1 MQTKTGSPS
10 GTPALAESRTSA
22 RVYQVL
28 RLLAV
33 VMFLFLFLPGLDPA
47 RISGLIN
54 RNLSLFTAG
63 ISHSQLVNGFSKAF
77 RKGWI
82 EESTLTALQIGS
94 LTCVL
99 GILAQAGGMCA
110 SLGSHKLKRI
120 GTGVTLGG
128 AVASLAGLGCI
139 YACHNAF
146 VHAEKADKL
155 EPVLPVGF
163 AVLAVLV
170 AASAVLSVILL
181 ATGKKAAKEETCEI
195 EPKYQLFLM
204 CLPFLLLAFLFGYLP
219 LYGWRYAFF
228 DYKAGDVLSMSNF
241 VGFKWFTYLVQNK
254 ATHSDIIRV
263 MKNTLGISGLGIAT
277 SWASMIFAVFLAEIK
292 NEKYRRFVQTF
303 TTIPNFIS
311 WVLIFAVATAIFS
324 TDGFVSNLMIKAGVW
339 ATGKNLLAS
348 DAHVWLQMLAWSLW
362 KGLGWGAIVY
372 IASISGID
380 QSLYEAAKVDGAGR
394 FARMWNITIPE
405 LMPTYCVMLLMSV
418 ANILNN
424 GMEQYLVFSNSAN
437 QASIQVLDLY
447 VYNLGIG
454 SGLIPLSTAIGMLKS
469 VVSVVLLLVANRIS
483 KKARG
488 ESII

>member
-1 MQTKTGSPS
+1 
-10 GTPALAESRTSA
+10 
-22 RVYQVL
+22 
-28 RLLAV
+28 
-33 VMFLFLFLPGLDPA
+33 
-47 RISGLIN
+47 
-54 RNLSLFTAG
+54 
-63 ISHSQLVNGFSKAF
+63 
-77 RKGWI
+77 
-82 EESTLTALQIGS
+82 
-94 LTCVL
+94 
-99 GILAQAGGMCA
+99 
-110 SLGSHKLKRI
+110 
-120 GTGVTLGG
+120 
-128 AVASLAGLGCI
+128 
-139 YACHNAF
+139 
-146 VHAEKADKL
+146 
-155 EPVLPVGF
+155 
-163 AVLAVLV
+163 
-170 AASAVLSVILL
+170 
-181 ATGKKAAKEETCEI
+181 
-195 EPKYQLFLM
+195 M

-254 ATHSDIIRV
+254 ATRSDIIRV

-339 ATGKNLLAS
+339 TTGKNLLAS
-348 DAHVWLQMLAWSLW
+348 DAHVWLQMLAWGLW

>member
-1 MQTKTGSPS
+1 MRTKTGSQN
-10 GTPALAESRTSA
+10 GTPALVERQASA
-22 RVYQVL
+22 RVYQIL
-28 RLLAV
+28 RIVAV
-33 VMFLFLFLPGLDPA
+33 IMFLFLFLPGLNPA
-47 RISGLIN
+47 RISDLIN
-54 RNLSLFTAG
+54 RNISLFTAG
-63 ISHSQLVNGFSKAF
+63 VSHSQLVNGFGKAF

-82 EESTLTALQIGS
+82 EESTLTALQLGS
-94 LTCVL
+94 LVCGL
-99 GILAQAGGMCA
+99 GVLAQAGGMCA
-110 SLGSHKLKRI
+110 TLGNHKLKRI
-120 GTGVTLGG
+120 GTGVTLAG
-128 AVASLAGLGCI
+128 SLVSAAGLGCI
-139 YACHNAF
+139 FACHSAF
-146 VHAEKADKL
+146 VNAEKADKL
-155 EPVLPVGF
+155 EPLMPVGF
-163 AVLAVLV
+163 TVLAVLIGIT
-170 AASAVLSVILL
+170 AALSIVQL
-181 ATGKKAAKEETCEI
+181 ATSSRAAKDEKCDLA
-195 EPKYQLFLM
+195 PKYQLFLM

-241 VGFKWFTYLVQNK
+241 VGFKWFTYLVKND
-254 ATHSDIIRV
+254 ATRSDIIRV

-324 TDGFVSNLMIKAGVW
+324 TDGFVSNLMIKTGVW
-339 ATGKNLLAS
+339 ETGKNLLTS
-348 DAHVWLQMLAWSLW
+348 NSHVWLQMLAWSLW

-469 VVSVVLLLVANRIS
+469 VVSVVLLLAANKIS

>member
-1 MQTKTGSPS
+1 MRTKTGSLS
-10 GTPALAESRTSA
+10 GTPALAQRQPLD
-22 RVYQVL
+22 RVYPIL
-28 RLLAV
+28 RIIAV
-33 VMFLFLFLPGLDPA
+33 VMFLFLFLPGLNPA

-63 ISHSQLVNGFSKAF
+63 VSHSQLISGFGKAF
-77 RKGWI
+77 RKGWV
-82 EESTLTALQIGS
+82 EQGTMVALQLGS
-94 LTCVL
+94 LCCGL

-110 SLGSHKLKRI
+110 TLGSYKLKRI
-120 GTGVTLGG
+120 GTGV
-128 AVASLAGLGCI
+128 SLAGGAASVAGVGCI
-139 YACHNAF
+139 FACYNAF
-146 VHAEKADKL
+146 AGSAKADKL
-155 EPVLPVGF
+155 EASLPVGF
-163 AVLAVLV
+163 FVLGVLAAVSTVLC
-170 AASAVLSVILL
+170 LLTL
-181 ATGKKAAKEETCEI
+181 ATGRKASKEEKCTL
-195 EPKYQLFLM
+195 EPKYQLFIM

-228 DYKAGDVLSMSNF
+228 DYKAGDVLSMSHF
-241 VGFKWFTYLVQNK
+241 VGFKWFTYLVQNE
-254 ATHSDIIRV
+254 ATRSDIIRV

-324 TDGFVSNLMIKAGVW
+324 TDGFVSSLMIKMGVW
-339 ATGKNLLAS
+339 ETGKNLLTS
-348 DAHVWLQMLAWSLW
+348 NSHVWLQMLAWNLW
-362 KGLGWGAIVY
+362 KGLGWGAIIY

-394 FARMWNITIPE
+394 FARMWYITIPE

-437 QASIQVLDLY
+437 QAAIQVLDLY
-447 VYNLGIG
+447 VYNLGVG

-469 VVSVVLLLVANRIS
+469 VVSVILLLVANRIS

>member
-33 VMFLFLFLPGLDPA
+33 VMFLFLFLPGLNPA

-94 LTCVL
+94 LICVL

-128 AVASLAGLGCI
+128 AVASLAGLGCT

-163 AVLAVLV
+163 VVLAVLI
-170 AASAVLSVILL
+170 AASAVLSVLLL
-181 ATGKKAAKEETCEI
+181 ATGKKAAKDEACEI

-254 ATHSDIIRV
+254 ATRGDIIRV

-324 TDGFVSNLMIKAGVW
+324 TDGFVSNLMVKAGVW

-348 DAHVWLQMLAWSLW
+348 DAHVWLQMLAC
-362 KGLGWGAIVY
+362 AIVY

>member
-10 GTPALAESRTSA
+10 GTPALAEIRTNA

-28 RLLAV
+28 RLVAV
-33 VMFLFLFLPGLDPA
+33 AMFLFLFLPGLNPA

-94 LTCVL
+94 LACVL

-128 AVASLAGLGCI
+128 AVVSMAGLGCI
-139 YACHNAF
+139 FACYSAF
-146 VHAEKADKL
+146 AHAEKANKL
-155 EPVLPVGF
+155 QPVMPVGF
-163 AVLAVLV
+163 AVLAVLIAV
-170 AASAVLSVILL
+170 SVVLSVILL
-181 ATGKKAAKEETCEI
+181 ATGKKAARDEKCEI
-195 EPKYQLFLM
+195 APKYQLFLM

-254 ATHSDIIRV
+254 ATRSDIVRV

-324 TDGFVSNLMIKAGVW
+324 TDGFVSNLMIKAGIW
-339 ATGKNLLAS
+339 TTGKNLLAS
-348 DAHVWLQMLAWSLW
+348 NAHVWLQMLAWSLW

-394 FARMWNITIPE
+394 FARMWYITIPE

-424 GMEQYLVFSNSAN
+424 GMEQYLVFSSSAN